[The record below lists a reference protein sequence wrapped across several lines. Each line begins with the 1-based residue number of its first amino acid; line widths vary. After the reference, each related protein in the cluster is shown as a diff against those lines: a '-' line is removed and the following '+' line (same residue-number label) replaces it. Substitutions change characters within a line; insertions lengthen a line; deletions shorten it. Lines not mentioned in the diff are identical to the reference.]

1 MEAQTVAVSNDLTDT
16 DTSEHKATVI
26 NKIILYKQSFTDPG
40 IILSLHLLYHLM
52 AIGGSKVVTVTII
65 SHHH

>member
-1 MEAQTVAVSNDLTDT
+1 MEVSNDLTDT

-40 IILSLHLLYHLM
+40 NN
-52 AIGGSKVVTVTII
+52 II
-65 SHHH
+65 SSSPLPSHGHRRQ